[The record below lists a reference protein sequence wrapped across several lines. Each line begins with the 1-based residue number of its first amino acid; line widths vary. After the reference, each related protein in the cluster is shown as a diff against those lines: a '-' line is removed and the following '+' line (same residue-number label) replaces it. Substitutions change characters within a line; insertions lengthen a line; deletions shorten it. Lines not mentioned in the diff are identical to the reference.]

1 MRTTGKQGGSL
12 LEGNILAYSSLI
24 SEQTLFFL
32 DELKEMTRLLEVWTR

>member
-24 SEQTLFFL
+24 SEQTLFL

>member
-12 LEGNILAYSSLI
+12 LEGNILTYSSLI
-24 SEQTLFFL
+24 SEQTLFL